1 MEGVWMNVE
10 TWQSYCGTSIRVREI
25 TAMGGDEDAVI
36 NTPEIILTHIPE
48 VPNIFEDENIPEGPS
63 SADKDVLESIY
74 VKDTEEDMADIV
86 NHESFT
92 ETVVIIPDTT
102 EEGVI
107 MEADLTE
114 NNPDVLDVSETV
126 IEDNFLEREEP
137 PSETVAKEFTMGST
151 SVVLEKPTIVASE
164 EAKPMDTRGQEVTE
178 AASRDVMHHIQDTAV
193 TGEEPSEITE
203 TGPESSDLA
212 VLKESESEMP
222 AEPPAVEFI
231 PDETKPS
238 PSEFDDSEMFIPVT
252 QVSVFETEVTVQ
264 DSVLTTTAQT
274 AKDRNKDSVV
284 DDKPTVV
291 IKVTSEPSILIPE
304 DAAEA
309 TPKISDDETEGKE
322 ETSLE
327 REDGV
332 LEGETTE
339 TGAQEEAASV
349 EEDKGTVVENNEVT
363 EHLAKSVEML
373 EPSGSDAKESSE
385 ETTQTFGTPAYKL
398 EPEEKMAEEEK
409 NIEEPAKEADRIHVE
424 ELEEPSRERGEEPE
438 SVEES
443 PKRTENKV
451 PTGASQTGSEVED
464 EKAPVIPSAPLE
476 NPQLNLEE
484 VDGSDVA
491 ETEEEGFPP
500 GHSVNSE
507 TSEETTT
514 ESDDSVTPIIEEV
527 EGSLPGSGAEDTSEP
542 EEEVQVIS
550 DEDVQLEATD
560 TTSVVEPT
568 SDVLESFHDSEKE
581 TIPEASSLA
590 PPDVVPHLEETNQLH
605 EISSDSPHDPIL
617 TTSPASSIELFPK
630 EVEVISPEDTTEYVE
645 EPATVESAE
654 SATDDPIEESIS
666 VTTLGVTP
674 KYVVEYNNGNF
685 PDLAEGLFGED
696 DGLFGNNGFD
706 RDNEEENSIGNEID
720 DSSLWPP
727 KSPKDQIVEMT
738 LKLRGETFNDALRD
752 RSSFLYQQLARHFTR
767 RIEEAFERLP
777 GFKNA
782 HVIEFRPQKDL
793 ERGLVVLVHY
803 AITLE
808 VDSNGI
814 ANNTLDFISRQNNLV
829 EKNYPGAAEQPT
841 VVYTITDFRNYI
853 TEALHKDSFMTNG
866 TLELQP
872 DSMQPENAENQ
883 LPTVKPT
890 SQSADAFNDMGNVL
904 AAEKPP
910 DAPSHSEESGNGF
923 PKKDDFLFDAF
934 DQWKVPQ
941 DLAVSENDVF
951 MFDESAA
958 SPSAAEEKALD
969 LVLAT
974 EKSTGTIEDEGFLL
988 NNTHSIK
995 DDTQEDHTFSPG
1007 GSTVLTTPPPM
1018 KHETGS
1024 EVLQA
1029 QEDESGS
1036 GFSGDSQGGDPWFW
1050 KPTAN
1055 SHGPGAF
1062 DKSESSFEVLPPPDL
1077 EEAEDE
1083 DEAEMATGVEK
1094 PTTEENLFGT
1104 VVVESTKPLPLWMTS
1119 VPSSDEPLL
1128 EGSLEEPFFD
1138 SVLIVPHTTDL
1149 PYSTTSEVPAF
1160 SSEDL
1165 SDLEPSVDASSVYEV
1180 DSLTQPSNHLTHS
1193 TDSPRPETWKYEA
1206 PGFAGPT
1213 DTVVRVQESST
1224 GIEMTTKP
1232 GIDLFTPG
1240 FNFEDISKTSA
1251 GYNVQEE
1258 SEIPPSLPE
1267 DKEAPTFA
1275 DVQSVTVSSYGTVTE
1290 EPAEV
1295 EEFTEESISVLPDN
1309 KDQDELNI
1317 LEEHHI
1323 STTPMTTLP
1332 FVEHIGDLVVNEVMV
1347 ATTTTAAPVFA
1358 SSESPDTE
1366 GNIWLSPEK
1375 DSPFTRVS
1383 DSAPEDEDLVFQD
1396 HPKHEDTDDAPM
1408 PNQASESPPLESP
1421 VISMNKSED
1430 ALVETAEEMP
1440 GAPLQEEIIDTTF
1453 RNISEPELPNDLPK
1467 TTGGGQEVKNSSAV
1481 EIQPFEQDF
1490 PDVSG
1495 IDVSFDL
1502 FQYGNVGMEGD
1513 TGGFSS
1519 GAQGSDLEALALPT
1533 RPGRALTVFFSL
1545 RVTNMPFSMNLFNKS
1560 SDEYKALEQQF
1571 LQLLVPYLQSNLNNF
1586 KNLEIL
1592 NFRNGS
1598 IVVNSRL
1605 KFGKPVPK
1613 GVTNVIYLI
1622 LEDFAN
1628 TAYQKMNLAIDKY
1641 SLDVESGVWADPCK
1655 FQACNEF
1662 SQCAVNRWSGEA
1674 ECVCD
1679 AGYLSVDGLPCQS
1692 ICEVQR
1698 DFCLNDGKCD
1708 ILPGKGAIC
1717 RCRVGENW
1725 WYRGEHCEEFVSE
1738 PLVVGIALASVV
1750 GFLTMAVLIIY
1761 FLVRMLREQY
1771 NNEDTEDPYSQIDR
1785 SATITTRSKVQ
1796 RRL

>member
-1 MEGVWMNVE
+1 MVLWVL
-10 TWQSYCGTSIRVREI
+10 GT
-25 TAMGGDEDAVI
+25 
-36 NTPEIILTHIPE
+36 L
-48 VPNIFEDENIPEGPS
+48 
-63 SADKDVLESIY
+63 L
-74 VKDTEEDMADIV
+74 
-86 NHESFT
+86 
-92 ETVVIIPDTT
+92 
-102 EEGVI
+102 
-107 MEADLTE
+107 L
-114 NNPDVLDVSETV
+114 
-126 IEDNFLEREEP
+126 
-137 PSETVAKEFTMGST
+137 
-151 SVVLEKPTIVASE
+151 
-164 EAKPMDTRGQEVTE
+164 
-178 AASRDVMHHIQDTAV
+178 
-193 TGEEPSEITE
+193 
-203 TGPESSDLA
+203 
-212 VLKESESEMP
+212 
-222 AEPPAVEFI
+222 
-231 PDETKPS
+231 
-238 PSEFDDSEMFIPVT
+238 
-252 QVSVFETEVTVQ
+252 
-264 DSVLTTTAQT
+264 
-274 AKDRNKDSVV
+274 
-284 DDKPTVV
+284 
-291 IKVTSEPSILIPE
+291 
-304 DAAEA
+304 
-309 TPKISDDETEGKE
+309 
-322 ETSLE
+322 
-327 REDGV
+327 
-332 LEGETTE
+332 
-339 TGAQEEAASV
+339 
-349 EEDKGTVVENNEVT
+349 
-363 EHLAKSVEML
+363 
-373 EPSGSDAKESSE
+373 
-385 ETTQTFGTPAYKL
+385 
-398 EPEEKMAEEEK
+398 
-409 NIEEPAKEADRIHVE
+409 
-424 ELEEPSRERGEEPE
+424 
-438 SVEES
+438 
-443 PKRTENKV
+443 
-451 PTGASQTGSEVED
+451 
-464 EKAPVIPSAPLE
+464 
-476 NPQLNLEE
+476 
-484 VDGSDVA
+484 
-491 ETEEEGFPP
+491 
-500 GHSVNSE
+500 
-507 TSEETTT
+507 
-514 ESDDSVTPIIEEV
+514 
-527 EGSLPGSGAEDTSEP
+527 
-542 EEEVQVIS
+542 
-550 DEDVQLEATD
+550 
-560 TTSVVEPT
+560 
-568 SDVLESFHDSEKE
+568 
-581 TIPEASSLA
+581 
-590 PPDVVPHLEETNQLH
+590 
-605 EISSDSPHDPIL
+605 
-617 TTSPASSIELFPK
+617 
-630 EVEVISPEDTTEYVE
+630 
-645 EPATVESAE
+645 
-654 SATDDPIEESIS
+654 
-666 VTTLGVTP
+666 
-674 KYVVEYNNGNF
+674 
-685 PDLAEGLFGED
+685 
-696 DGLFGNNGFD
+696 
-706 RDNEEENSIGNEID
+706 
-720 DSSLWPP
+720 
-727 KSPKDQIVEMT
+727 
-738 LKLRGETFNDALRD
+738 
-752 RSSFLYQQLARHFTR
+752 
-767 RIEEAFERLP
+767 LP
-777 GFKNA
+777 GFTYMESGLCGAMLGLLFQEILCLWFRVLKGGISASETQTGEMDSEQQDGHLAELLDSDQLLYRRHAVLTRRKRNLLFPSGVKLCTQETFDQA
-782 HVIEFRPQKDL
+782 AANHLTFFKQRVCQETVWEAFRIFWDRLPERDEYQDWVSGCMNGTISISDIGTFFSQSEEHKQLIRTVSEFWPWLYIQNICTKRHLLFPL
-793 ERGLVVLVHY
+793 RGLVVLVHY

-841 VVYTITDFRNYI
+841 VVYTITDFRNYV

-872 DSMQPENAENQ
+872 DSMY
-883 LPTVKPT
+883 KIICIIIIR
-890 SQSADAFNDMGNVL
+890 
-904 AAEKPP
+904 
-910 DAPSHSEESGNGF
+910 
-923 PKKDDFLFDAF
+923 
-934 DQWKVPQ
+934 
-941 DLAVSENDVF
+941 
-951 MFDESAA
+951 
-958 SPSAAEEKALD
+958 ALK
-969 LVLAT
+969 T
-974 EKSTGTIEDEGFLL
+974 QHCPFWSTGIGTIEDEGFLL

-1036 GFSGDSQGGDPWFW
+1036 GFSGDSQGSDSWFW

-1165 SDLEPSVDASSVYEV
+1165 SDFEPSVDASSVYDV

-1240 FNFEDISKTSA
+1240 FNFEDITKTSA

-1275 DVQSVTVSSYGTVTE
+1275 D
-1290 EPAEV
+1290 
-1295 EEFTEESISVLPDN
+1295 
-1309 KDQDELNI
+1309 
-1317 LEEHHI
+1317 
-1323 STTPMTTLP
+1323 
-1332 FVEHIGDLVVNEVMV
+1332 
-1347 ATTTTAAPVFA
+1347 
-1358 SSESPDTE
+1358 
-1366 GNIWLSPEK
+1366 
-1375 DSPFTRVS
+1375 
-1383 DSAPEDEDLVFQD
+1383 
-1396 HPKHEDTDDAPM
+1396 
-1408 PNQASESPPLESP
+1408 
-1421 VISMNKSED
+1421 
-1430 ALVETAEEMP
+1430 
-1440 GAPLQEEIIDTTF
+1440 
-1453 RNISEPELPNDLPK
+1453 
-1467 TTGGGQEVKNSSAV
+1467 
-1481 EIQPFEQDF
+1481 IQPFEQDF

-1513 TGGFSS
+1513 TSGFSS

-1641 SLDVESGVWADPCK
+1641 SLDVESGDWADPCK

-1662 SQCAVNRWSGEA
+1662 SQCTVNRWSGEA

-1750 GFLTMAVLIIY
+1750 GHCCKNNHYKPQSKCNAAFESDPVSGEYYRRFDDAMPQYFPQSSQSTQYSDGFKELSNDEIRHIYRNTSLTKEVHFLFKKRL
-1761 FLVRMLREQY
+1761 EQQV
-1771 NNEDTEDPYSQIDR
+1771 EHAPLWSPCSQHDGVDR
-1785 SATITTRSKVQ
+1785 VVADLQMMCPSSQSVQ
-1796 RRL
+1796 HPVA

>member
-1 MEGVWMNVE
+1 RRKRNLLFPSGVKLCTQE
-10 TWQSYCGTSIRVREI
+10 TFDQAAANHLTFFKQRVCQ
-25 TAMGGDEDAVI
+25 
-36 NTPEIILTHIPE
+36 
-48 VPNIFEDENIPEGPS
+48 
-63 SADKDVLESIY
+63 
-74 VKDTEEDMADIV
+74 
-86 NHESFT
+86 
-92 ETVVIIPDTT
+92 ETVW
-102 EEGVI
+102 
-107 MEADLTE
+107 EAFRIFWDRLPE
-114 NNPDVLDVSETV
+114 RDEYQDWVSGCM
-126 IEDNFLEREEP
+126 N
-137 PSETVAKEFTMGST
+137 G
-151 SVVLEKPTIVASE
+151 TISISDIGTFFSQSE
-164 EAKPMDTRGQEVTE
+164 EHKQLIRT
-178 AASRDVMHHIQDTAV
+178 DTAV

-222 AEPPAVEFI
+222 AEPPSDYPAVEFI

-238 PSEFDDSEMFIPVT
+238 PSEFD
-252 QVSVFETEVTVQ
+252 
-264 DSVLTTTAQT
+264 
-274 AKDRNKDSVV
+274 
-284 DDKPTVV
+284 
-291 IKVTSEPSILIPE
+291 
-304 DAAEA
+304 
-309 TPKISDDETEGKE
+309 
-322 ETSLE
+322 
-327 REDGV
+327 
-332 LEGETTE
+332 
-339 TGAQEEAASV
+339 
-349 EEDKGTVVENNEVT
+349 
-363 EHLAKSVEML
+363 
-373 EPSGSDAKESSE
+373 
-385 ETTQTFGTPAYKL
+385 
-398 EPEEKMAEEEK
+398 
-409 NIEEPAKEADRIHVE
+409 
-424 ELEEPSRERGEEPE
+424 
-438 SVEES
+438 
-443 PKRTENKV
+443 
-451 PTGASQTGSEVED
+451 
-464 EKAPVIPSAPLE
+464 
-476 NPQLNLEE
+476 
-484 VDGSDVA
+484 
-491 ETEEEGFPP
+491 
-500 GHSVNSE
+500 
-507 TSEETTT
+507 
-514 ESDDSVTPIIEEV
+514 
-527 EGSLPGSGAEDTSEP
+527 
-542 EEEVQVIS
+542 
-550 DEDVQLEATD
+550 
-560 TTSVVEPT
+560 
-568 SDVLESFHDSEKE
+568 
-581 TIPEASSLA
+581 
-590 PPDVVPHLEETNQLH
+590 
-605 EISSDSPHDPIL
+605 
-617 TTSPASSIELFPK
+617 
-630 EVEVISPEDTTEYVE
+630 
-645 EPATVESAE
+645 
-654 SATDDPIEESIS
+654 
-666 VTTLGVTP
+666 
-674 KYVVEYNNGNF
+674 
-685 PDLAEGLFGED
+685 
-696 DGLFGNNGFD
+696 
-706 RDNEEENSIGNEID
+706 IGNEID

-738 LKLRGETFNDALRD
+738 VKLRGETFNDALRD

-872 DSMQPENAENQ
+872 DSMQPENGRQ
-883 LPTVKPT
+883 LLLK
-890 SQSADAFNDMGNVL
+890 
-904 AAEKPP
+904 
-910 DAPSHSEESGNGF
+910 SEGI
-923 PKKDDFLFDAF
+923 
-934 DQWKVPQ
+934 
-941 DLAVSENDVF
+941 
-951 MFDESAA
+951 
-958 SPSAAEEKALD
+958 
-969 LVLAT
+969 
-974 EKSTGTIEDEGFLL
+974 GTIEDEGFLL

-1036 GFSGDSQGGDPWFW
+1036 GFSGDSQGSDSWFW

-1165 SDLEPSVDASSVYEV
+1165 SDFEPSVDASSVYDV

-1240 FNFEDISKTSA
+1240 FNFEDITKTSA

-1275 DVQSVTVSSYGTVTE
+1275 DVQSVTVSSYGTMTE

-1332 FVEHIGDLVVNEVMV
+1332 FVEHIGDLVVN
-1347 ATTTTAAPVFA
+1347 
-1358 SSESPDTE
+1358 PDTE

-1408 PNQASESPPLESP
+1408 PNQASESPLLESP
-1421 VISMNKSED
+1421 VISVNKSED

-1467 TTGGGQEVKNSSAV
+1467 TTGGSQE
-1481 EIQPFEQDF
+1481 
-1490 PDVSG
+1490 
-1495 IDVSFDL
+1495 
-1502 FQYGNVGMEGD
+1502 
-1513 TGGFSS
+1513 
-1519 GAQGSDLEALALPT
+1519 PT

-1641 SLDVESGVWADPCK
+1641 SLDVESGDWADPCK

-1662 SQCAVNRWSGEA
+1662 SQCTVNRWSGEA

-1785 SATITTRSKVQ
+1785 APPLQHAAKCNAAFESDPVSGEYYRRFDDAMPQYFPQSSQSTQYSDGFKELSNDEIRHIYRNTSLTKEEIQERLRIIQLCTRDQHFADFVQ
-1796 RRL
+1796 QTQVENK